1 MKFPCK
7 NIDVNIVKTGTRDGN
22 KFNEVGVN
30 PHLFIKFSGL
40 AVIIKT
46 HK

>member
-1 MKFPCK
+1 M
-7 NIDVNIVKTGTRDGN
+7 DVNIVKTGIRNGS

-30 PHLFIKFSGL
+30 PHLFIKFSRL
-40 AVIIKT
+40 AVIMRT